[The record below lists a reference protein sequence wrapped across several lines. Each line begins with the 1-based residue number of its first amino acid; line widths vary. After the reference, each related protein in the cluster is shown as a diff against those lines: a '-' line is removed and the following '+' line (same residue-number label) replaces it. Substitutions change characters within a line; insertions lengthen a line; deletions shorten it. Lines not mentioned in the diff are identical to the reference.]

1 MPHQGVGPES
11 RQSIWRRLG
20 RCLPYLRA
28 YQRSIV
34 IVLAVT
40 VVSSGLPALEPLGHR
55 AIFDRI
61 SGMAR
66 RQNMAHPDVL
76 LWPVVALLTIW
87 IARYVLDLISALVAW
102 RVRLGV
108 HRDLLAQ
115 ATERLHRLPLAYHQG
130 RGVGETMTRIDRG
143 VGALMEGLAQ
153 LTFQAVPAVVYI
165 TVSVLI
171 MLRLSLPLTLLA
183 AVFVIPPTLLGRSR
197 AGKLVD
203 KERAGLDRWCT
214 IYDRF
219 QQVLTGIKVVKSF
232 AREQEE
238 QQQFIR
244 AVTAAQDEALG
255 SQTVGARLV
264 GARTLWGNIGRVAV
278 IGVGGYLALKGS
290 MSAGTLVAF
299 MGYVGGLYGPAQA
312 LLGLYETLRKAEL
325 GLDAVFDVLDAPD
338 VVPDPPAPRPMP
350 VLRGEIDLDHV
361 TFSYST
367 APSVRPALDDLS
379 LHIGA
384 GELVAVVG
392 SSGAGKSTL
401 MDLILR
407 FHDPRSGVVR
417 IDGLDVRSFPQRAL
431 RQQLGV
437 VTQEAFL
444 FEDTIEANI
453 RYGSPDATHAEV
465 VAAAEAAQCADL
477 IARLPQRYETLI
489 GPGGVQ
495 LANGE
500 RQRIAIART
509 LLKDPA
515 IVLLDE
521 PTSCLDV
528 EGEIAVQQAIERLAA
543 GRTTVLI
550 AHRLASTTRADRVV
564 VMDEGRV
571 VEEGPPADLL
581 RRPNGRYRRMMRLWQ
596 GAVPRMI
603 QEGMAHVP
611 EEAPMPAA
619 ALSW

>member
-1 MPHQGVGPES
+1 M
-11 RQSIWRRLG
+11 
-20 RCLPYLRA
+20 
-28 YQRSIV
+28 
-34 IVLAVT
+34 LAVT
-40 VVSSGLPALEPLGHR
+40 VVSSGLPALEPLGFR

-66 RQNMAHPDVL
+66 QQNMSHPDVL
-76 LWPVVALLTIW
+76 LVPVVALAALWLT
-87 IARYVLDLISALVAW
+87 RYVLDLISALTAW
-102 RVRLGV
+102 RVRLHM
-108 HRDLLAQ
+108 HRDLLAE

-143 VGALMEGLAQ
+143 VGTLMEGLSQ
-153 LTFQAVPAVVYI
+153 LTFQAIPAVVYI

-183 AVFVIPPTLLGRSR
+183 AAFVIPPTLLGRRR

-203 KERAGLDRWCT
+203 RERAGLDRWCS

-232 AREQEE
+232 GREHDE
-238 QQQFIR
+238 QQQFIQS
-244 AVTAAQDEALG
+244 VTAAQAEALG

-278 IGVGGYLALKGS
+278 LGAGGYLALEGTLGV
-290 MSAGTLVAF
+290 GTLVAF

-312 LLGLYETLRKAEL
+312 LLGVYETLRKAEL
-325 GLDAVFDVLDAPD
+325 GMDAIFDVLDAED
-338 VVPDPPAPRPMP
+338 AVPDPPSPQP
-350 VLRGEIDLDHV
+350 VPDLRGDIELDRV
-361 TFSYST
+361 TFSYSSSPT
-367 APSVRPALDDLS
+367 VRPALDDLS

-392 SSGAGKSTL
+392 TSGAGKSTL

-407 FHDPRSGVVR
+407 FHDPTSGAVR
-417 IDGLDVRSFPQRAL
+417 IDGHDLRTLPQRAL
-431 RQQLGV
+431 RQKIGV

-453 RYGSPDATHAEV
+453 RYGSPNATHEEV
-465 VAAAEAAQCADL
+465 VAAAEAARCAGL
-477 IARLPQRYETLI
+477 IARLPQGYDTLI

-495 LANGE
+495 LAGGE

-528 EGEIAVQQAIERLAA
+528 EAEIAVQEAIERLAA
-543 GRTTVLI
+543 GRTTLLI
-550 AHRLASTTRADRVV
+550 AHRLAATTRADRVV

-571 VEEGPPADLL
+571 IEEGTPAELMRQRD
-581 RRPNGRYRRMMRLWQ
+581 GRYRRMMRLWQ

-603 QEGMAHVP
+603 QDASGADDTPLVP
-611 EEAPMPAA
+611 A